1 MAAMVAALAC
11 IMALPTPAW
20 ATQPQENPKV
30 TVNDSVVVFAGH
42 EWWVVGDGTTGINQ
56 QPGNITLLAK
66 EDVYGDSVFRQ
77 GHGAEFDGSQYD
89 SENDMYY
96 AAKPGR
102 KHLDIAYGVR
112 GEHAATGDGGYC
124 RGIFRKRAGCHCGQ
138 SPARRRNGGSAKCRW
153 HCRPGDRP
161 KAFGSCL
168 RRNGK
173 FWATIPSAP
182 LTAITCSAHRTP
194 ITAESEKLS

>member
-1 MAAMVAALAC
+1 MKGESEGHENEKETHGSYGCSTGLYH
-11 IMALPTPAW
+11 ALPTPAW

-96 AAKPGR
+96 AANPDGSTW
-102 KHLDIAYGVR
+102 ISPTEVR

-161 KAFGSCL
+161 KALGSVSGGMASSGQRYHPHL
-168 RRNGK
+168 
-173 FWATIPSAP
+173 
-182 LTAITCSAHRTP
+182 
-194 ITAESEKLS
+194 

>member
-1 MAAMVAALAC
+1 MKTRKKPMAAMVAALAC

-96 AAKPGR
+96 AANPDGR
-102 KHLDIAYGVR
+102 KLKSLSQLSLYEEFTEKDLERLSHYL
-112 GEHAATGDGGYC
+112 
-124 RGIFRKRAGCHCGQ
+124 
-138 SPARRRNGGSAKCRW
+138 
-153 HCRPGDRP
+153 
-161 KAFGSCL
+161 AFD
-168 RRNGK
+168 
-173 FWATIPSAP
+173 
-182 LTAITCSAHRTP
+182 
-194 ITAESEKLS
+194 